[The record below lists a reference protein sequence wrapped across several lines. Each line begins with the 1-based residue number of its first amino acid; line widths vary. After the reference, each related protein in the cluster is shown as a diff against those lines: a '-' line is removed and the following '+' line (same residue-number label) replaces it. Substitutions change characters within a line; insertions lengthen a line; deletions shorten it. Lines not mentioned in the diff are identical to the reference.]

1 MSASND
7 DNVYIKRGNRYIPFG
22 RRCDENYL
30 PDGIWYVHHDKHS
43 HGYTN
48 ADHYLAGLF
57 KVGDAPKPIDIPKL
71 CSMSS
76 YVDYV
81 LASKEFRELIDSGRY
96 SFHDL
101 TARIVALVVNLNDTI
116 KGENNDDNKR
126 PKRDFNPF

>member
-1 MSASND
+1 MTASND

-30 PDGIWYVHHDKHS
+30 PDGIWYVHHDEHS
-43 HGYTN
+43 VGHTH

-57 KVGDAPKPIDIPKL
+57 KVGDDPKPIDIPKL

-76 YVDYV
+76 YVNYV
-81 LASKEFRELIDSGRY
+81 LASKEFRELVDSGKY
-96 SFHDL
+96 SFLDL

-116 KGENNDDNKR
+116 RGENNDDNKR
-126 PKRDFNPF
+126 LKGDFNPL